1 MKIKSKQIM
10 NKIKILCK
18 DEDWGADLEY
28 DLKITKS
35 GEKKETKYEVT
46 PGNKAPVTD
55 EIKQAYLESEIEL
68 EKLLLGLDPFIK

>member
-46 PGNKAPVTD
+46 PGNK
-55 EIKQAYLESEIEL
+55 
-68 EKLLLGLDPFIK
+68 